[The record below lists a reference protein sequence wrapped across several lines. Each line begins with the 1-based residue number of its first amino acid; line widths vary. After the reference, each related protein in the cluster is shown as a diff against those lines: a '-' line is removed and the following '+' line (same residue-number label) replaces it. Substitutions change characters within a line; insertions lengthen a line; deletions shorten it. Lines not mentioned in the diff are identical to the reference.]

1 MSMVGD
7 RQGKCVNIGN
17 CGLADKREPVVA
29 KAGQDFVCPECGKS
43 LIAAM
48 PAATAASPKRNA
60 VWVIAIVVLL
70 LLVGGGLLLRGKAP
84 AESARQ
90 TETVQP
96 GVSAAMPPV
105 PAVTAPAAAAAPAVP
120 ATEGGDC
127 SATHGQAGLC
137 AKSR

>member
-1 MSMVGD
+1 MNMVDG

-17 CGLADKREPVVA
+17 CSLADKREPVVA

-48 PAATAASPKRNA
+48 PAATAASPKRTA

-70 LLVGGGLLLRGKAP
+70 LLVGAGLLLRGRAP
-84 AESARQ
+84 AESAQQ
-90 TETVQP
+90 TETVKP
-96 GVSAAMPPV
+96 GVPAAL
-105 PAVTAPAAAAAPAVP
+105 PAVPSVPAAAAPAVP